1 MSRFAPLPS
10 QRKGTATELINWGDP
25 GDYRNRGAVT
35 PRSSSKRLQAFYD
48 GQEIPSAS
56 AQSPKVVAPATAKVS
71 AAAPAAPTKPKSA
84 ATIAAEAAN
93 TRIVAVMDS
102 PASAGKKKAATAL
115 LLNSKASASE
125 IIAQLKNLQPDAVRE
140 QAEVEE
146 MWKKATAKANALAG
160 FNDQPVKTE
169 TAPAN
174 GWAKA
179 IAKVNAMNGYAA

>member
-1 MSRFAPLPS
+1 M
-10 QRKGTATELINWGDP
+10 
-25 GDYRNRGAVT
+25 
-35 PRSSSKRLQAFYD
+35 
-48 GQEIPSAS
+48 
-56 AQSPKVVAPATAKVS
+56 
-71 AAAPAAPTKPKSA
+71 
-84 ATIAAEAAN
+84 
-93 TRIVAVMDS
+93 
-102 PASAGKKKAATAL
+102 
-115 LLNSKASASE
+115 
-125 IIAQLKNLQPDAVRE
+125 RE